1 MCAYIAYILHQH
13 TLPYPRCITQ
23 TCGSPHS
30 ILNHSLPHSRRD
42 RLLYLQSNIF
52 IIPRYLA
59 PHSIHNYSLPIL
71 LVKPPHSRSLWGR
84 ALPFLNASHML
95 LDIFHLSVAQVF
107 CGSPSSWFWSW
118 SCFTSVREL
127 SPPGNGWWPR
137 NIYDTGHSPR
147 HSQPLLWKSKL
158 FTPSII
164 YLSLDTDGFGTIN
177 GDVMVTVL
185 VLKTI

>member
-1 MCAYIAYILHQH
+1 MRER
-13 TLPYPRCITQ
+13 PF
-23 TCGSPHS
+23 HS
-30 ILNHSLPHSRRD
+30 WMPLICS
-42 RLLYLQSNIF
+42 
-52 IIPRYLA
+52 
-59 PHSIHNYSLPIL
+59 
-71 LVKPPHSRSLWGR
+71 
-84 ALPFLNASHML
+84 M
-95 LDIFHLSVAQVF
+95 IFHLSVAQVF
-107 CGSPSSWFWSW
+107 RGSPSSWFWSW

-164 YLSLDTDGFGTIN
+164 YLSLDPYGFGTIN

-185 VLKTI
+185 VLKTTTRYILYCGSSGTWDTWVKIEHRESIAIAILPNILSRWGWWWEGEVNGVKTTFFSSTVCIFHI